1 MTEKGVTVG
10 ERWSDFMKRGGLA
23 LGALGVLMLVIRI
36 NSTISFYFIFGG
48 AASWLGG
55 KAIEP
60 K

>member
-1 MTEKGVTVG
+1 MTENEVTVG

-23 LGALGVLMLVIRI
+23 LGALGILVFVAGV
-36 NSTISFYFIFGG
+36 NTMISFYFIFGG

-55 KAIEP
+55 KALEP